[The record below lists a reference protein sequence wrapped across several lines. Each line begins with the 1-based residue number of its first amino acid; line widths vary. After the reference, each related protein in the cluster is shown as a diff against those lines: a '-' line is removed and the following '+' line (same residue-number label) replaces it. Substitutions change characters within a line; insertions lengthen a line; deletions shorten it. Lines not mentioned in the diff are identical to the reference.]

1 MINLTTVSDYNYL
14 TKGIALYESL
24 LNSSDD
30 FMLHYLC
37 IDDKSYNKLTEYN
50 FEKLRVYN
58 INDLLNSD
66 NNLLYLSNSDYR
78 YFCWSLASYF
88 TNNLMNKLDSPLI
101 YIDSDIYFHQSIND
115 LYSLMSEKSVGIFK
129 HRQFL
134 TERPEGAYNVG
145 VCYFNNDIVGKHLL
159 NWWADAVLNKK
170 YPNLATC
177 GDQKYLDAFPTMCPD
192 DLFFD
197 ESNIGHG
204 APWLWQLYDLSEF
217 KNSGDIIWN
226 GNKQRLY
233 FTHFSQ
239 FIYNDND
246 YVPSVMHHI
255 YTSLNMYNEIEGL
268 KIIYDEY
275 YNRLKEIVNKY
286 GF

>member
-14 TKGIALYESL
+14 TKGIVLYESL

-50 FEKLRVYN
+50 FENLKVYN

-115 LYSLMSEKSVGIFK
+115 LYSLMSEKSIGIFK

-134 TERPEGAYNVG
+134 T
-145 VCYFNNDIVGKHLL
+145 
-159 NWWADAVLNKK
+159 
-170 YPNLATC
+170 
-177 GDQKYLDAFPTMCPD
+177 
-192 DLFFD
+192 
-197 ESNIGHG
+197 
-204 APWLWQLYDLSEF
+204 
-217 KNSGDIIWN
+217 
-226 GNKQRLY
+226 
-233 FTHFSQ
+233 
-239 FIYNDND
+239 
-246 YVPSVMHHI
+246 
-255 YTSLNMYNEIEGL
+255 
-268 KIIYDEY
+268 
-275 YNRLKEIVNKY
+275 
-286 GF
+286 